1 MQGRQF
7 QGSSCPETVA
17 SIHSSASQ
25 HVTALLP
32 HRGAQGGDRHRQ
44 QTVHCRPRLV
54 ASMASSGH
62 AHRAQRTRG
71 RSVPHGQRQALVG
84 PRQRV
89 AFADA
94 RRVRVR
100 VETDAAA
107 MALRGSRRHVLTA
120 VLALLCGWSRTSDD
134 AMRLSQI
141 VDAAAT
147 ACGRRYNLKTVGRAL
162 SRLAELGLITYVPAC
177 GRGARGLVAIPAR
190 FLDGVE
196 PLGRDSHGSVIT
208 KTVTFCG
215 PHTSYRP
222 NPYLPTL
229 LPPAA
234 DGHRCRPRAVKVEP
248 HDVRNALAQLPP
260 VFAQLPRHLRWRLG
274 REIRDRL
281 AAGFEVRQIL
291 AVLQAPVPADLQR
304 PWRLALWRLRHNMP
318 GSGPRLARLQRAWDQ
333 RQAAEERAA
342 HAADTERWHQAV
354 IRAVGDVGPVLAGVA
369 AKFGTHIDNEAMA
382 VAHAGR
388 MAVRDYPG
396 IDLGSALKRWLRA
409 LAPAAGPL
417 PSEASGQISCESLG
431 GGHGEMCVAC
441 QTAIGTIRPQLPLR
455 SAVCD
460 ECWSSLAPTEL
471 QTEECS

>member
-1 MQGRQF
+1 
-7 QGSSCPETVA
+7 
-17 SIHSSASQ
+17 
-25 HVTALLP
+25 
-32 HRGAQGGDRHRQ
+32 
-44 QTVHCRPRLV
+44 
-54 ASMASSGH
+54 MASRGQ
-62 AHRAQRTRG
+62 AQPPQRIRG
-71 RSVPHGQRQALVG
+71 RSVPRGQRQALVE

-94 RRVRVR
+94 RRVRAR

-107 MALRGSRRHVLTA
+107 TALRGSPRHVLTA

-134 AMRLSQI
+134 AMRLSQV

-147 ACGRRYNLKTVGRAL
+147 ASGRRYNVKTVGRAL

-190 FLDGVE
+190 FLDGIE
-196 PLGRDSHGSVIT
+196 PLIRDSHGSVIT
-208 KTVTFCG
+208 KTVTFSG

-229 LPPAA
+229 LQSAG
-234 DGHRCRPRAVKVEP
+234 DGARSRPREVDVQP

-260 VFAQLPRHLRWRLG
+260 VFAQLPRHLRWKLG

-281 AAGFEVRQIL
+281 AAGFEVRQIV
-291 AVLQAPVPADLQR
+291 AVLAAPMPADLQR
-304 PWRLALWRLRHNMP
+304 PWRLALWRLRQNMP
-318 GSGPRLARLQRAWDQ
+318 GSGPRLAPLQRAWDQ
-333 RQAAEERAA
+333 RRAAEERAA
-342 HAADTERWHQAV
+342 HAADTERWQRAV
-354 IRAVGDVGPVLAGVA
+354 IRAVGDVGPVLAGVR
-369 AKFGTHIDNEAMA
+369 AKFGTSMDSEALA

-409 LAPAAGPL
+409 VDAAPVTT
-417 PSEASGQISCESLG
+417 EASGEILRESLG
-431 GGHGEMCVAC
+431 GGHDEMCVAC
-441 QTAIGTIRPQLPLR
+441 QNSTGTIRPQLPLR

-460 ECWSSLAPTEL
+460 ECWASLAPTEL
-471 QTEECS
+471 QTEECA